1 MEYTS
6 TLDTLEGFWR
16 ALARHYKHEVGGWAI
31 LFPLAKV
38 RESQELL
45 MVVNKAP
52 SSLLGDSLS
61 VPYIDG
67 IHDYSRYP

>member
-6 TLDTLEGFWR
+6 TLETLEGFSSS
-16 ALARHYKHEVGGWAI
+16 LARHCTHQDGAWAI
-31 LFPLAKV
+31 VYPIAKV

-52 SSLLGDSLS
+52 SSLLVDS
-61 VPYIDG
+61 
-67 IHDYSRYP
+67 

>member
-6 TLDTLEGFWR
+6 TLQTLEGFSS
-16 ALARHYKHEVGGWAI
+16 ALARHYKHQVGGWAI
-31 LFPLAKV
+31 LYPLAKV

-52 SSLLGDSLS
+52 SSLLVDS
-61 VPYIDG
+61 
-67 IHDYSRYP
+67 